1 MNSLFQYVRLC
12 RLMCGKALPF
22 LASVRMF
29 IEAPPPKTSMR
40 RSLTTIKI
48 YLAER
53 QILSAHQAAKPRS
66 FIHTFV
72 SPEEAIHV

>member
-1 MNSLFQYVRLC
+1 MNSLFQCLRLC
-12 RLMCGKALPF
+12 RLMCGKAKPF
-22 LASVRMF
+22 RTSIRMF
-29 IEAPPPKTSMR
+29 MEAPPPKTSTR

-48 YLAER
+48 YLPER
-53 QILSAHQAAKPRS
+53 QSLSAHQAAKPRS